1 MALILAMQSSRV
13 DPRQDVLD
21 GRWQAS
27 GQFGFLCELL
37 LEGGGYGPK
46 KNCGA
51 QAKKGPALSRK
62 SLIFMARP
70 RGFEPLTSDL

>member
-37 LEGGGYGPK
+37 LEGGLWTEKELRGTSQK
-46 KNCGA
+46 K
-51 QAKKGPALSRK
+51 
-62 SLIFMARP
+62 
-70 RGFEPLTSDL
+70 DLRFHASP